1 MLLVRIVIY
10 YLKLIMVVIILLI
23 LGFSV
28 YLNARLYVLQLEYHH
43 KYEASE
49 LSNEQLDA
57 EIEKL
62 MEELNKKHSII
73 GAKRYE
79 IFCDERKKRE
89 DLSKQKTT

>member
-1 MLLVRIVIY
+1 MIAI
-10 YLKLIMVVIILLI
+10 IILVILI
-23 LGFSV
+23 VSV

-62 MEELNKKHSII
+62 KRLLAESNK
-73 GAKRYE
+73 
-79 IFCDERKKRE
+79 
-89 DLSKQKTT
+89 